1 MAKIF
6 NVTAVFRLEQDYMVN
21 IDGYLRAAKELVD
34 NRMYFIIN
42 KARQYGKTNI
52 LCSLCNYLR
61 NEYYVVFMDFQKISS
76 AKFKNENSFSLT
88 FAKLFKKIYLQLMK
102 K

>member
-61 NEYYVVFMDFQKISS
+61 NEYYVVFMDLKTILLWQILS
-76 AKFKNENSFSLT
+76 EN
-88 FAKLFKKIYLQLMK
+88 KQR
-102 K
+102 